1 MELAY
6 ATYESTAPGTA
17 VLLHS
22 LALDGGMWEPLLDPL
37 SQVRRLVVPDLRG
50 HGKSPN
56 SSGFAI
62 EDMADD
68 VAQLC
73 DDLGLDR
80 VAVVGMSMGGT
91 VAQALAVRRPDLV
104 EALGL
109 IDTTAWYGPDAPAV
123 WAQRAAKARADGLR
137 TLSEFQLARW
147 FSEEF
152 RLANTELCL
161 RLLNTFAA
169 NDLESYVSS
178 CRAMGAADF
187 RAALAGI
194 DLPACVIVGEFDE
207 ATPVSHAED
216 LHERL
221 SRSTLNVIRGSKHL
235 TPYERPDEVATIL
248 ARLLA

>member
-6 ATYESTAPGTA
+6 TMHESTADGTA

-22 LALDGGMWEPLLDPL
+22 LALDGGVWEPLLDPL
-37 SQVRRLVVPDLRG
+37 SRVRRLVVPDLRG
-50 HGKSPN
+50 HGKSPD
-56 SSGFAI
+56 SSDFTV

-109 IDTTAWYGPDAPAV
+109 VDTTAWYGPDAPTA
-123 WAQRAAKARADGLR
+123 WAQRATEARTEGLR
-137 TLSEFQLARW
+137 ALSDFQLTRW
-147 FSEEF
+147 FSDEF
-152 RLANTELCL
+152 RMANKELCL
-161 RLLNTFAA
+161 RLLDIFAA

-178 CRAMGAADF
+178 CHALGAADL
-187 RAALAGI
+187 REGLVGI
-194 DLPACVIVGEFDE
+194 DLPACVIVGELDE

-221 SRSTLNVIRGSKHL
+221 TRSTLNVIRGGKHL

>member
-1 MELAY
+1 
-6 ATYESTAPGTA
+6 
-17 VLLHS
+17 
-22 LALDGGMWEPLLDPL
+22 
-37 SQVRRLVVPDLRG
+37 
-50 HGKSPN
+50 
-56 SSGFAI
+56 
-62 EDMADD
+62 MADD

-73 DDLGLDR
+73 DELGLER

-109 IDTTAWYGPDAPAV
+109 IDTTAWYGPDAPGV

-161 RLLNTFAA
+161 RLLDTFAA

-178 CRAMGAADF
+178 CHAMGAADF

-221 SRSTLNVIRGSKHL
+221 SCSTLNVIRGSKHL